1 MDARLHPHAT
11 NTRRTGRVV
20 GALGAAAYLA
30 GAAIQAAPAGNV
42 SHGQALFQ
50 ERCGTCH
57 ASGAQGGGGQGPDLG
72 GVVGRRAGST
82 DFGYSPALRH
92 ATFSWTAAQL
102 DRFLTDPAAAVAG
115 TTMPVGVPDA
125 TERRDL
131 VAYLATLPAAATA
144 RTPQPTSTPATAAV
158 AAARPGSLLTGKNA
172 YGDWRTDAPGVRR
185 EIRVD
190 DLIAPFA
197 SPSIRNNSRMIDPP
211 AGAAVRVPAGFAA
224 VRFAAGLAAPRLIRV
239 APNGDIF
246 IAETAAGRITV
257 LRARD
262 GAPTPDSTGEYAT
275 GLSRPFGMAFYPSG
289 ANPQWLYVANLN
301 TVVRF
306 AYHSG
311 DLRASGAP
319 QTVVAQ
325 LAPTTSGHSTRDIA
339 FTPNSQQMFVSV
351 GSSSNVAEGASRRA
365 SGDIQAWDAQRGL
378 GAGWGAEENRADVL
392 VFDPDGHNGRVY
404 ASGIRN
410 CVGLG
415 IQPQTG
421 MLWCST
427 NERDGLGDDL
437 PPDYV
442 TRVRQGAFYGWPW
455 YYIGNHEDPR
465 HAGERPDLAGHVTIP
480 DVLIQPHSAPLELAF
495 YDAPPDAPARFPAEY
510 RGDAFVALHGS
521 WNRAR
526 RTGYKVIR
534 VHQRD
539 GAPTGDYED
548 FVTGFVL
555 GDDQVWGR
563 PVGVAVAHDG
573 ALLVTDDGNGTLWRI
588 APATAG
594 GAGNATH

>member
-1 MDARLHPHAT
+1 LNTRLHAIEAKARRARL
-11 NTRRTGRVV
+11 V
-20 GALGAAAYLA
+20 LAAAAALACA
-30 GAAIQAAPAGNV
+30 GAQGQPAGNV
-42 SHGQALFQ
+42 AHGQSLFQ
-50 ERCGTCH
+50 DRCGTCH

-72 GVVGRRAGST
+72 GVVGRKAGST
-82 DFGYSPALRH
+82 EFGYSPALRH
-92 ATFSWTAAQL
+92 ATFSWTTAQL
-102 DRFLTDPAAAVAG
+102 DRFLTNPAAAVPG
-115 TTMPVGVPDA
+115 TTMPVGVADA
-125 TERRDL
+125 SERHDL
-131 VAYLATLPAAATA
+131 VAYLSTLPAAATA
-144 RTPQPTSTPATAAV
+144 GAAHSANGPAGSVATAA
-158 AAARPGSLLTGKNA
+158 AGTLLTGRNA

-185 EIRVD
+185 LIRVD
-190 DLIAPFA
+190 DLIAPYA
-197 SPSIRNNSRMIDPP
+197 SPSVHNNSRIIDPP
-211 AGAAVRVPAGFAA
+211 AGATVRVPAGFSA
-224 VRFAAGLAAPRLIRV
+224 VRFATGLAAPRLIRV

-246 IAETAAGRITV
+246 IAETAAGRIAV
-257 LRARD
+257 LRAQD
-262 GAPTPDSTGEYAT
+262 GALKPDSTSEYAT
-275 GLSRPFGMAFYPSG
+275 GLNRPFGMAFYPSG
-289 ANPQWLYVANLN
+289 PNPQWLYVANIN
-301 TVVRF
+301 SVVRF
-306 AYHSG
+306 AYHNG
-311 DLRASGAP
+311 ELRAGAP
-319 QTVVAQ
+319 ETIVAQ
-325 LAPTTSGHSTRDIA
+325 LAPTTGGHSTRDIV

-365 SGDIQAWDAQRGL
+365 SADIKIWDEQRGL
-378 GAGWGAEENRADVL
+378 GAGWGADENRADVL

-465 HAGERPDLAGHVTIP
+465 HVGQRPDLAGHVTVP

-495 YDAPPDAPARFPAEY
+495 YDAAPDAPARFPAEY

-521 WNRAR
+521 WNRAL

-534 VHQRD
+534 VRQRD

-588 APATAG
+588 APAAAGAAG
-594 GAGNATH
+594 GATN